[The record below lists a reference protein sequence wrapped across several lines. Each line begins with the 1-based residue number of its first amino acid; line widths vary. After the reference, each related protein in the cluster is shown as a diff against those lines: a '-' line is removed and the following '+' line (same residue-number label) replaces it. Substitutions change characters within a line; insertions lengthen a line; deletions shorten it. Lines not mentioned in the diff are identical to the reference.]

1 MPSPIR
7 LNKVLKELNISLDRA
22 VEFLSSKKIDIE
34 ARPTSKIDQDVY
46 DLLLDEFQTDK
57 SDKDKLEEINTK
69 KRRELEEK
77 QAEEKQAEEKQAV
90 ESEGI
95 RSDATELISDKV
107 SADTKKTK
115 DLNIENPKEDV
126 DSSKIQTNFK
136 KLSGL
141 KKTGEVIDLESINK
155 KEEKVEESKKRRRK
169 RISKDVSQPK
179 DSSNKFIK
187 NKKQAV
193 NQKVEPTDDE
203 IQKQIRETLEKL
215 QGKSSKSKG
224 AKYRKDK
231 RDQRKIQ
238 SEEEEALLEKESKII
253 KITEF
258 ITVGEIAT
266 LMDVTTNDIISAC
279 MTLGIMVTMNQR
291 LDAETLSVVADEFGY
306 QLEFIKT
313 DIEEDKDEVE
323 EEDDPKSLQE
333 RPPIVTVMGHVD
345 HGKTS
350 LLDYIRNSSVT
361 EGESGG
367 ITQHIGAYSVLV
379 NNSKK

>member
-22 VEFLSSKKIDIE
+22 VEFLSSKKIEIE
-34 ARPTSKIDQDVY
+34 PRPTSKIDQDVY

-77 QAEEKQAEEKQAV
+77 QAEEKQAEEKQAEEKQAEEKQV
-90 ESEGI
+90 EEQQAEENVEVK
-95 RSDATELISDKV
+95 DEKVDPVSDKASNDSV
-107 SADTKKTK
+107 ENQNTNTEKTK
-115 DLNIENPKEDV
+115 EDN
-126 DSSKIQTNFK
+126 DSSKIQTNFQ
-136 KLSGL
+136 KLTGL

-179 DSSNKFIK
+179 DLTNKFNK
-187 NKKQAV
+187 NKKQVAAP
-193 NQKVEPTDDE
+193 KVEPTDDE

-238 SEEEEALLEKESKII
+238 SEEEEALLEQESKII

-313 DIEEDKDEVE
+313 DI
-323 EEDDPKSLQE
+323 
-333 RPPIVTVMGHVD
+333 
-345 HGKTS
+345 
-350 LLDYIRNSSVT
+350 
-361 EGESGG
+361 
-367 ITQHIGAYSVLV
+367 
-379 NNSKK
+379 

>member
-46 DLLLDEFQTDK
+46 NLLLDEFQTDK

-77 QAEEKQAEEKQAV
+77 QAEEKQAEE
-90 ESEGI
+90 SEGI
-95 RSDATELISDKV
+95 RSEATELISDKV

-179 DSSNKFIK
+179 DSVSKFNK

-224 AKYRKDK
+224 ANYR
-231 RDQRKIQ
+231 
-238 SEEEEALLEKESKII
+238 
-253 KITEF
+253 
-258 ITVGEIAT
+258 
-266 LMDVTTNDIISAC
+266 
-279 MTLGIMVTMNQR
+279 
-291 LDAETLSVVADEFGY
+291 
-306 QLEFIKT
+306 
-313 DIEEDKDEVE
+313 
-323 EEDDPKSLQE
+323 
-333 RPPIVTVMGHVD
+333 
-345 HGKTS
+345 
-350 LLDYIRNSSVT
+350 
-361 EGESGG
+361 
-367 ITQHIGAYSVLV
+367 
-379 NNSKK
+379 

>member
-1 MPSPIR
+1 MPSPIS

-34 ARPTSKIDQDVY
+34 ARPTSKIEQDVY

-69 KRRELEEK
+69 KRSELEEK
-77 QAEEKQAEEKQAV
+77 QAEEKQAEEKQAE
-90 ESEGI
+90 ESQGI
-95 RSDATELISDKV
+95 RSEATESISDKV
-107 SADTKKTK
+107 SADTNKTK

-179 DSSNKFIK
+179 DSANKFNK

-266 LMDVTTNDIISAC
+266 
-279 MTLGIMVTMNQR
+279 
-291 LDAETLSVVADEFGY
+291 F
-306 QLEFIKT
+306 
-313 DIEEDKDEVE
+313 KDGSE
-323 EEDDPKSLQE
+323 
-333 RPPIVTVMGHVD
+333 VTVSEDGIYIWKSQNEFTKKKGKRLFITALSPPSFTLDNYKEVLFQEGIGQAFLNTTAVALPSTLIPLIICSFSIMGC
-345 HGKTS
+345 
-350 LLDYIRNSSVT
+350 
-361 EGESGG
+361 
-367 ITQHIGAYSVLV
+367 
-379 NNSKK
+379 